1 MLTSAL
7 QAIKLRPPALSPKR
21 VARPQL
27 VARLKAG
34 WEEGRRVSLVSA
46 PAGFGKTTCILEW
59 LEKLNAPAVW
69 LSLDSADDDPGR
81 FFSYFVAALQGV
93 DENIGREIEGVLQA
107 GQLPPEEILVTTLG
121 NDVLEIEGRFL
132 IVLDDFQVI
141 QDPLI
146 LRVLE
151 KLIAGPLDP
160 LHLVILT
167 REDPSLPL
175 ARLRAGGRLTE
186 IRAAD
191 LRFDSA
197 ETASFLNGVMDLSLG
212 EHEVGAL
219 EERTEGWPV
228 GLHLAALSIK
238 DRSDPSRIIN
248 SLGGGRRHILNY
260 LAEEVLNRQSEKTR
274 RFLLQT
280 AILEKLTGGL
290 CDSVTGGED
299 GADQLERLHRANLF
313 LIPLDE
319 ERRWYRYHALFAD
332 LLRDRTA
339 ALAKEE
345 VAGWHRRAAGWYER
359 ADLPDEAIRHYLAAA
374 DYAEAVRLIEA
385 HAMDLVM
392 RWHIKTVDGWM
403 RSIPPE
409 WFERSIRANL
419 AFLWML
425 MIRREY
431 ERLVQHV
438 RRLHELFSES
448 QSGEASD
455 PSLRA
460 KWLALQSMMQSA
472 QRRPEESLRLA
483 QEARTIA
490 PAGDF
495 QTACLSFLALAGA
508 YEAMEDYDRAEEAYQ
523 KIIGE
528 SRRRENSAY
537 DLLGVTGL
545 GLLAVT
551 HGKLHFAHEVA
562 ARAIERMRRAGV
574 LSPASQ
580 ALYGELGTIY
590 YSWHRLEDADREFRR
605 AIQVSAVSGFS
616 DSKLYYGVVLSRLH
630 QIEGNLDEAER
641 EILESARLMQSV
653 AALVV
658 REEVIAQQA
667 RVYLAQGRLP
677 EAEAL
682 LAAEGFSFEGGFS
695 CGEPE
700 ANAVNPR
707 SWAALSAVALRIL
720 LHRVLAGREGTDAES
735 GVALAGR
742 LAGEALRNGYVPF
755 AIEILLLRARI
766 HSASGNEAQSRADYR
781 RALELAEP
789 EGMISAF
796 IEEGAP
802 AREALSGLLADGRL
816 SKTQRTFCGAVLA
829 AFAESGAAK
838 QAAEAEGLGLLTER
852 EREVLRLI
860 AEGLRYEEV
869 AERLVVSL
877 NTVRS
882 HVKAIYGKLGVNN
895 RTRAIETAHQLRI
908 L

>member
-1 MLTSAL
+1 MLISAL
-7 QAIKLRPPALSPKR
+7 QAVKLRPPALPQKR

-27 VARLKAG
+27 AARLTDG
-34 WEEGRRVSLVSA
+34 WEEGRRVTLVSA
-46 PAGFGKTTCILEW
+46 PAGFGKTTCVLEW
-59 LEKLNAPAVW
+59 LETLKAPAAW
-69 LSLDSADDDPGR
+69 LSLEAADDDPGR

-93 DENIGREIEGVLQA
+93 DENIGREIAGVLQA

-121 NDVLEIEGRFL
+121 NDILEIERRFPL
-132 IVLDDFQVI
+132 VLDDFHAI
-141 QDPLI
+141 QDPFI

-151 KLIAGPLDP
+151 RLIAGPLDP
-160 LHLVILT
+160 LHLVLLT

-175 ARLRAGGRLTE
+175 ARLRAGGGLTE
-186 IRAAD
+186 IRATD
-191 LRFDSA
+191 LRFDRA
-197 ETASFLNGVMDLSLG
+197 EAESFLNGVMDLSLG
-212 EHEVGAL
+212 ESEIDAL

-238 DRSDPSRIIN
+238 DRSDPSRIIA
-248 SLGGGRRHILNY
+248 SMGGGRRYILNY
-260 LAEEVLNRQSEKTR
+260 LAEEVLNRQTEETR

-280 AILEKLTGGL
+280 SILEKLSGGL
-290 CDSVTGGED
+290 CDSITGGKD
-299 GADQLERLHRANLF
+299 GAAELERLHRANLF
-313 LIPLDE
+313 LVPLDE

-339 ALAKEE
+339 ALPKEE
-345 VAGWHRRAAGWYER
+345 VAGWHRRAGGWYER
-359 ADLPDEAIRHYLAAA
+359 ADFPDEAIRHYLSAAEYA
-374 DYAEAVRLIEA
+374 DAVRLIEA

-409 WFERSIRANL
+409 WFEQSIRANL

-431 ERLVQHV
+431 ERLRMHLQ
-438 RRLHELFSES
+438 RLQKLFSES
-448 QSGEASD
+448 QTGEASD

-460 KWLALQSMMQSA
+460 KWLALQAMMLSA
-472 QRRPEESLRLA
+472 RHRPEESLRLA
-483 QEARTIA
+483 EEARTIA

-495 QTACLSFLALAGA
+495 PTLCMVHLALAGA
-508 YEAMEDYDRAEEAYQ
+508 YEAMEDYDRAAEAYQ
-523 KIIGE
+523 RIIRD

-537 DLLGVTGL
+537 ELLGVTGL

-551 HGKLHFAHEVA
+551 HGKLHFAHEIA
-562 ARAIERMRRAGV
+562 AQAVDRMQRAGV
-574 LSPASQ
+574 LSPAGQ
-580 ALYGELGTIY
+580 AVYGELGSVC
-590 YSWHRLEDADREFRR
+590 YSWHRLEDAHREFRR

-630 QIEGNLDEAER
+630 QMEGKLEEAER
-641 EILESARLMQSV
+641 EILEAARLMQSV

-682 LAAEGFSFEGGFS
+682 LAAEGFSFAGGFS
-695 CGEPE
+695 CGEKT

-720 LHRVLAGREGTDAES
+720 LHRVLAGRKGTEAES
-735 GVALAGR
+735 GVALADR
-742 LAGEALRNGYVPF
+742 LAGDALRNGYVPF
-755 AIEILLLRARI
+755 AVEILLLRAQLL
-766 HSASGNEAQSRADYR
+766 SATGSEAQGRADYQK
-781 RALELAEP
+781 ALELAEP
-789 EGMISAF
+789 ERMISAF
-796 IEEGAP
+796 IEEGPP
-802 AREALSGLLADGRL
+802 AREALMGLLTDGKL
-816 SKTQRTFCGAVLA
+816 SDAQRTFCGTVLA
-829 AFAESGAAK
+829 AFAESGMAKTEGAADP
-838 QAAEAEGLGLLTER
+838 LTER

-869 AERLVVSL
+869 AGRLVVSL

-895 RTRAIETAHQLRI
+895 RTRAIETAHRMKI

>member
-1 MLTSAL
+1 VIANL
-7 QAIKLRPPALSPKR
+7 QAVKLRPPSLPAKR
-21 VARPQL
+21 IPRPQL
-27 VARLKAG
+27 LARLDDE
-34 WEEGRRVSLVSA
+34 WESGRRVTLVSA
-46 PAGFGKTTCILEW
+46 PAGFGKTTCVVEW
-59 LEKLNAPAVW
+59 LDALKAPRAW
-69 LSLDSADDDPGR
+69 LSLEEADDDPGR
-81 FFSYFVAALQGV
+81 FFTYFIAALQKI
-93 DENIGREIEGVLQA
+93 DENIGREIEGILQA
-107 GQLPPEEILVTTLG
+107 GQLPPEEILVTILG
-121 NDVLEIEGRFL
+121 NDILELEERFIL
-132 IVLDDFQVI
+132 VLDDFHAI

-146 LRVLE
+146 LRILE
-151 KLIAGPLDP
+151 RLIAGPLEP
-160 LHLVILT
+160 LHLVLLT

-191 LRFDSA
+191 LRFDRREA
-197 ETASFLNGVMDLSLG
+197 GRMLNEAMGLSLG
-212 EHEVGAL
+212 DAEIGAL

-238 DRSDPSRIIN
+238 DRSDPSRIIAG
-248 SLGGGRRHILNY
+248 LGGGQRHILNY
-260 LAEEVLNRQSEKTR
+260 LTEEVLNRQSEPTR
-274 RFLLQT
+274 RFLVQT
-280 AILEKLTGGL
+280 SILEKLSGDL
-290 CDSVTGGED
+290 CDAVTGGKD
-299 GADQLERLHRANLF
+299 GAAELERLYRANLF
-313 LIPLDE
+313 LVPLDE
-319 ERRWYRYHALFAD
+319 ERRWYRYHALFAE
-332 LLRDRTA
+332 LLRDRLA
-339 ALAKEE
+339 ALPKET
-345 VAGWHRRAAGWYER
+345 VAGWHRQAGGWYER
-359 ADLPDEAIRHYLAAA
+359 ADFPDEAIRHYLAAA
-374 DYAEAVRLIEA
+374 DYADAVRLIEA

-409 WFERSIRANL
+409 WFKQSIRANL

-431 ERLVQHV
+431 ERLMLHVQ
-438 RRLHELFSES
+438 RLHILFSES

-460 KWLALQSMMQSA
+460 KWLALQAMMLSA

-483 QEARTIA
+483 EEAWTIA
-490 PAGDF
+490 PTGDF
-495 QTACLSFLALAGA
+495 QTRCLVYTALAGA
-508 YEAMEDYDRAEEAYQ
+508 YEAKEDYDRAAEAYQ
-523 KIIGE
+523 QIIGE
-528 SRRRENSAY
+528 SQRHENSAY

-551 HGKLHFAHEVA
+551 HGKLHFAHEIA
-562 ARAIERMRRAGV
+562 TRAIERMQRAGV

-580 ALYGELGTIY
+580 AVYGELGTIY
-590 YSWHRLEDADREFRR
+590 YSWHRLEDAHREFRR

-630 QIEGNLDEAER
+630 QMEGNLEEAER
-641 EILESARLMQSV
+641 EILEAARLMQSV

-682 LAAEGFSFEGGFS
+682 LSVEGFSFEGGFS

-700 ANAVNPR
+700 PNAVSPR

-720 LHRVLAGREGTDAES
+720 LHRVLAGRKGMDAEA
-735 GVALAGR
+735 GVALADR
-742 LAGEALRNGYVPF
+742 LAGDALRDGYVPF
-755 AIEILLLRARI
+755 AVEILLLRAQI
-766 HSASGNEAQSRADYR
+766 HSASGNKPQSDADFR
-781 RALELAEP
+781 KALVLAEP

-796 IEEGAP
+796 IEEAAP
-802 AREALSGLLADGRL
+802 AREALMGLLTDGEL
-816 SKTQRTFCGAVLA
+816 SDALLTFCGTVLA
-829 AFAESGAAK
+829 AFAESGMAKTEGAADP
-838 QAAEAEGLGLLTER
+838 LTER

-869 AERLVVSL
+869 AGRLVVSL

-895 RTRAIETAHQLRI
+895 RTKAIETAHRMKI